1 MSNDAF
7 EAESQILK
15 KAEAI
20 LLENPNE
27 EDLYEG
33 FKSIVANYKKLL
45 KVSSRLVR
53 MSDRNEKAMRM
64 ANLKI
69 QDQQTDLKEAHQ
81 ELKRLS
87 ELRLKTLV
95 EATPIPIVI
104 SRVEDNQVIYANAIA
119 GPILGLATDNLLGK
133 NVTDFYQNPEDKEK
147 LGYILKK
154 EGKVDHYQVQFK
166 KKDGSILWGDVSER
180 PLVFNDEPCILSA
193 CNDVTHLKE
202 LTQAANRFVPAEYL
216 SFLQKESLVDI
227 SLGDHVTDEMTVMFS
242 DLRSF
247 TTISEEMT
255 PQENFDFVN
264 AYLGRV
270 SPAIREFGGF
280 IVKYLGDGI
289 MAIFPKTA
297 DDAVQAGIETLI
309 QVNIYNE
316 YRAKAGRQ
324 PIQVGIGV
332 NTGHMMV
339 GMVGEE
345 GRMQGDAFSDNVNL
359 TSRLEGLT
367 KYYSVSF
374 IISAATKN
382 ALADCSK
389 YNIRFLDKVQVKGK
403 MKALDLYEVYD
414 ADLPDMR
421 SLKQETH
428 EHYQQA
434 MKHFFA
440 KEFTEAQSLLFKVL
454 QKNPNDKVAW
464 HHLMSATR
472 YLENNVADNW
482 TGVTVM
488 SSK

>member
-7 EAESQILK
+7 EAESQVLK
-15 KAEAI
+15 NAEA
-20 LLENPNE
+20 LLQENPNE
-27 EDLYEG
+27 QDLHQG
-33 FKSIVANYKKLL
+33 FKSIVADYKKLL
-45 KVSSRLVR
+45 KVSRRLVR

-69 QDQQTDLKEAHQ
+69 QAQQTDLKEAHI

-87 ELRLKTLV
+87 EQRLKTLV
-95 EATPIPIVI
+95 DATPVPIII
-104 SRVEDNQVIYANAIA
+104 SRIEDGQIIYVNAVA
-119 GPILGLATDNLLGK
+119 GPILGVTTDEILGRK
-133 NVTDFYQNPEDKEK
+133 VIDFYKNPEDKQK
-147 LGYILKK
+147 LAGILKK
-154 EGKVDHYQVQFK
+154 EGKVDHYQIQFK
-166 KKDGSILWGDVSER
+166 KQDGSILWGDVSQR
-180 PLVFNDEPCILSA
+180 PLIFDNEPCILSA

-202 LTQAANRFVPAEYL
+202 LTEAASRFVPAEYL

-247 TTISEEMT
+247 TTISEQMT

-270 SPAIREFGGF
+270 SPAVREFGGF

-297 DDAVQAGIETLI
+297 DDAVQAGIETLN
-309 QVNIYNE
+309 QVNIYND
-316 YRAKAGRQ
+316 YRAKRDRQ
-324 PIQVGIGV
+324 PIHIGIGV

-367 KYYSVSF
+367 KFYSVSF

-382 ALADCSK
+382 ALSDCSK

-403 MKALDLYEVYD
+403 MNALDLYEVYD

-421 SLKQETH
+421 SLKQQTH
-428 EHYQQA
+428 EHFQQA

-440 KEFTEAQSLLFKVL
+440 REFTEAQSLLFNVL
-454 QKNPNDKVAW
+454 QINPNDKVAW
-464 HHLMSATR
+464 HHLMSATQC
-472 YLENNVADNW
+472 LENGVTDNW

-488 SSK
+488 TSK